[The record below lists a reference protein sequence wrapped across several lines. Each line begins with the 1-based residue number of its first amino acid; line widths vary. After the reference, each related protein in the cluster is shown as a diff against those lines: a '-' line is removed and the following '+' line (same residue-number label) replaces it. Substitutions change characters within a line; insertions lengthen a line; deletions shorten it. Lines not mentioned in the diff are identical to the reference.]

1 MASAKPIPPAISLQN
16 EPVDLAAKQV
26 DLAAKQVEV
35 SANAEPSE
43 YADDPVTLV
52 GLLAAHRDYDF
63 RQYEFTRYQKRQL
76 AEYLWQAQ
84 EVLSELEEVLKAI
97 EAEDDC
103 D

>member
-1 MASAKPIPPAISLQN
+1 MGGTDRAKLIPPAVKLQR
-16 EPVDLAAKQV
+16 EPADLVAKQV
-26 DLAAKQVEV
+26 QV
-35 SANAEPSE
+35 SADAESSE
-43 YADDPVTLV
+43 YVDDPVTLV

-97 EAEDDC
+97 EADD
-103 D
+103 DWD

>member
-1 MASAKPIPPAISLQN
+1 MTNAKPILPSVKLQN
-16 EPVDLAAKQV
+16 EPADLAAKQV
-26 DLAAKQVEV
+26 AAKQVEV
-35 SANAEPSE
+35 SADAEPSE
-43 YADDPVTLV
+43 YAHDPVTLV

-97 EAEDDC
+97 EADD
-103 D
+103 DWD